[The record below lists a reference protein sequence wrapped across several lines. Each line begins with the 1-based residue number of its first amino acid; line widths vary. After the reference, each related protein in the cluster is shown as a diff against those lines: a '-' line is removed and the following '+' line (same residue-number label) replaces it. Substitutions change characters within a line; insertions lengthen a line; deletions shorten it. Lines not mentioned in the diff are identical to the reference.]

1 MKDYGKVNYK
11 GVEITLTED
20 AHWEYMSNST
30 EPDNW
35 MVANGIDKDG
45 NEYRVE
51 FKLKEEYEDQR
62 EEIDDLEVLFD
73 FENPTEVYSHKDN
86 KYI

>member
-1 MKDYGKVNYK
+1 MTDYGKVNFK
-11 GVEITLTED
+11 GLEITLTQG
-20 AHWEYMSNST
+20 AYPEYMSNST
-30 EPDNW
+30 EPNNW
-35 MVANGIDKDG
+35 MVANGIDKNG

-51 FKLKEEYEDQR
+51 FKLKEEYEDQQ
-62 EEIDDLEVLFD
+62 EEVDDLEILFD

>member
-11 GVEITLTED
+11 GIEITLTE
-20 AHWEYMSNST
+20 AARWEHMSNST

-35 MVANGIDKDG
+35 MVADG
-45 NEYRVE
+45 VDDEGNKYRAE
-51 FKLKEEYEDQR
+51 FKVRKEYADQIG
-62 EEIDDLEVLFD
+62 EIDDIEILFD
-73 FENPTEVYSHKDN
+73 FDSPTTVYSYNDY

>member
-11 GVEITLTED
+11 GIEITLTED

-30 EPDNW
+30 EPNNW

-51 FKLKEEYEDQR
+51 FKVREEYADQIS
-62 EEIDDLEVLFD
+62 EIDDMEILFD
-73 FENPTEVYSHKDN
+73 FDRPTEVYSHK
-86 KYI
+86 KGRYL

>member
-1 MKDYGKVNYK
+1 MNDYGKVNFK
-11 GVEITLTED
+11 GLEITLTEA
-20 AHWEYMSNST
+20 AHWEHMSNST

-35 MVANGIDKDG
+35 MVADG
-45 NEYRVE
+45 VDDEGNRYRVE
-51 FKLKEEYEDQR
+51 FKVREEYADQIS
-62 EEIDDLEVLFD
+62 EIDDMEILFD